1 MVTLYVGLA
10 GLLALI
16 VAAIFVPILWIVVA
30 IVLVLGVVY
39 AWSLAR
45 GASRRLERRQR
56 RRGGPKAGDGIV
68 VDGPV
73 ARDPLA
79 VGRLEQALDVGEG
92 VGGDGRQPDCDLGGA
107 GDHPLPDGRF

>member
-45 GASRRLERRQR
+45 GASRRDE
-56 RRGGPKAGDGIV
+56 
-68 VDGPV
+68 
-73 ARDPLA
+73 
-79 VGRLEQALDVGEG
+79 GRPPA
-92 VGGDGRQPDCDLGGA
+92 
-107 GDHPLPDGRF
+107 